1 MDTVAEQRKLLR
13 EIEARADPHYEQVVQ
28 KSVPSSL
35 RVYGLRVWE
44 IRQIIRAWRREHRDV
59 SLGDLLPLV
68 QQLWK
73 GESREER
80 MVALE
85 LLQHY
90 PHVIPLLTWEQLA
103 RWRQDIDNWE
113 LTDVLG
119 REVLGPWVAAEPDG
133 RERHLWDLLR
143 EQDVWSRRLGLV
155 GRIGQNRAHPRADSS
170 TLTLAMVDEVKHER
184 DARITKAVSWALRD
198 LTKSHPALVS
208 VYLDG
213 NEGVLARHV
222 TREVR
227 NKLETGRKDGK
238 RKG

>member
-1 MDTVAEQRKLLR
+1 MDTVAEQRKLLS
-13 EIEARADPHYEQVVQ
+13 EIEARADPHYERVVQ
-28 KSVPSSL
+28 KSLPSSL

-44 IRQIIRAWRREHRDV
+44 IRKIIKAWRREHRDV
-59 SLGDLLPLV
+59 PFQDFLPLV
-68 QQLWK
+68 QHLWE

-90 PHVIPLLTWEQLA
+90 PRFIPLLTWERLD

-133 RERHLWDLLR
+133 REERLWDLLQD
-143 EQDVWSRRLGLV
+143 EDVWSRRLGLV
-155 GRIGQNRAHPRADSS
+155 GAIGLNRARPGADSS

-184 DARITKAVSWALRD
+184 DAKITKAVSWALRD
-198 LTKSHPALVS
+198 LAKSHPSRVS
-208 VYLDG
+208 AYLEK
-213 NEGVLARHV
+213 NEGILARHV
-222 TREVR
+222 VREVR

>member
-1 MDTVAEQRKLLR
+1 MDKVAEQRKLLR
-13 EIEARADPHYEQVVQ
+13 EIEARADPHYERVVQ

-44 IRQIIRAWRREHRDV
+44 IRKIIKAWRREHRDV
-59 SLGDLLPLV
+59 SFPSLLALV
-68 QQLWK
+68 QQLWER
-73 GESREER
+73 ESREER
-80 MVALE
+80 MLALE

-90 PHVIPLLTWEQLA
+90 PHIIPLLSWEQLD

-133 RERHLWDLLR
+133 REERLWDLLQD
-143 EQDVWSRRLGLV
+143 EDVWSRRLGLV
-155 GRIGQNRAHPRADSS
+155 GAIGLNRARPGADSS
-170 TLTLAMVDEVKHER
+170 TLTLAMVDEIKHEGE
-184 DARITKAVSWALRD
+184 ARITKAVSWALRD
-198 LTKSHPALVS
+198 LAKTYPAEAS
-208 VYLDG
+208 AYLHK
-213 NEGVLARHV
+213 NEAILARHV